1 MFSKTFFPVLI
12 CAVTCCVNLTESS
25 LVLGPNVTQPCVC
38 LEHKLTTK
46 KALMMLEE
54 NGGAGRI
61 FLMEQRGIVYSFSP
75 DLRNKKLFLN
85 MTSLVEYDANNVDER
100 GLLGMALHPRF
111 SENGKLYT
119 YSIRRFND
127 VLYAFVTE
135 LQEGS
140 RHIDTS
146 KEKLLMV
153 IEQHN
158 DRRNGGQVYIV

>member
-1 MFSKTFFPVLI
+1 
-12 CAVTCCVNLTESS
+12 
-25 LVLGPNVTQPCVC
+25 
-38 LEHKLTTK
+38 
-46 KALMMLEE
+46 
-54 NGGAGRI
+54 
-61 FLMEQRGIVYSFSP
+61 
-75 DLRNKKLFLN
+75 

-111 SENGKLYT
+111 SENGKLYA
-119 YSIRRFND
+119 YSIRKFND

-135 LQEGS
+135 LQEVS